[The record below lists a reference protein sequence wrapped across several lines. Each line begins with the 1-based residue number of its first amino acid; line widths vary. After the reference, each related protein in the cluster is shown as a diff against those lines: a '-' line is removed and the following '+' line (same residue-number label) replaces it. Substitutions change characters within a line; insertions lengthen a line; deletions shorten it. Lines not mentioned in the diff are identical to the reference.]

1 MGQLTTLRIKSLK
14 TKPGRHSDGDGL
26 YLFVKPSG
34 AQSWVLRLQRDGKR
48 HDIGLGSVDFD
59 GRERDEVRSSDELPI
74 LLKRHL
80 TLAEARLKAKELRQ
94 FAKAGKDPIV
104 ERDRDRTGVPT
115 FSAAVV
121 AAHEVLKSGWS
132 ERTGDAFLKSLQTY
146 ANPTLGRIRVDGIE
160 ASHVRDVLAPIWTT
174 KPDLA
179 RKVRVRIG
187 QVLNF
192 SHSKGWRTTDAPR
205 KSVSVGLPKQPT
217 GGNYKA
223 MPYVELPGFAQALLE
238 KTPTSGR
245 RALLFMILTAARPG
259 EVRNAR
265 WKHIDFENENW
276 IRPAELMKLKK
287 DHTVTLCAPALR
299 LLKEARGI
307 TPLQPDDLIFP
318 GQGGKVMSDMSL
330 TKVLRDAQIKYDAH
344 GFRSTFRD
352 WAAEKMP
359 DIPDPVAEAAL
370 AHAVPDTTVRAYKRT
385 PFIELRRQLLAAWG
399 TYVLTED
406 APGMS
411 AERVAANRD

>member
-26 YLFVKPSG
+26 YLFVKPTG

-59 GRERDEVRSSDELPI
+59 GRERDEVRPSDELPI

-115 FSAAVV
+115 FSAAVL
-121 AAHEVLKSGWS
+121 AAYEVLKSGWS

-192 SHSKGWRTTDAPR
+192 SHSKGWRTTDAPT

-223 MPYVELPGFAQALLE
+223 MPYIELPSFVQTLLE

-287 DHTVTLCAPALR
+287 DHTVTLCAPALS
-299 LLKEARGI
+299 LLKEAKGI
-307 TPLQPDDLIFP
+307 TPLRPDDLIFP

-330 TKVLRDAQIKYDAH
+330 TKVLRDAGIKYDAH
-344 GFRSTFRD
+344 GFRSAFRD

-359 DIPDPVAEAAL
+359 EIPDPLAEAAL

-399 TYVLTED
+399 TYVLTNVPPVE
-406 APGMS
+406 S
-411 AERVAANRD
+411 AERETAN